1 MASSS
6 DEDEDRA
13 PRSWVVEERTKR
25 VRKLPI
31 KQQGGG
37 IVPQDEKLFK
47 PDLSAPSRVRVQ
59 EQEEEDE
66 DEDADAE
73 EDQEPLPYSTQ
84 KKTKAYQQEYEE
96 QPLDED
102 EEEKAAP
109 KKPLSV
115 EEQLQTIARL
125 STAILAGEPN
135 SVMTEGV
142 KTNAKGEAVAPEKSA
157 LDQLML
163 VATRSSSVWI
173 VRKAAWLSLL
183 AVFKDL
189 LPWEHVRELTDKELH
204 SKATKETRLQRNTE
218 KVLMTTY
225 KHFVAMLLDER
236 SNSVATY
243 CLCHLL
249 EARGVQ
255 FNLADQILAHVL
267 FRSNAMC
274 LDSLARI
281 LEDDASFEST
291 LVILKR
297 IGRIYEKKS
306 SRGVSAPL
314 LLLFSKLRL
323 SLDLKDE
330 KRMGEIEKAKKH
342 RKDKKRRLGADLNK
356 LLEETDTSSTRNH
369 EMHQRQMEI
378 IRELFTLYLRI
389 LTTRFPS
396 NARRAPLTIVA
407 LRGARRLVQL
417 VNIEFIH
424 GIVRLLSTFV
434 FEDDG
439 EEGGEEFGFDVVV
452 ALETCETGLT
462 ALGVLA
468 RPELRQS
475 KVECDEDYFTML
487 LARCLGRVRTPDHV
501 RLVSQCAQLLF
512 FRRREGDPRVV
523 GDFCKAI
530 VSCALHLRDCGVVLG
545 LVLLQRQL
553 VEKYP
558 GVKDMLFGSKMRE
571 EEACGPLIPVAG
583 TSESQSSA
591 SRKAW
596 ELDLL
601 AGSHFDI
608 AVQRAAQESRVQR
621 PTTKKPVEEMEEH
634 DAVNGVLFH
643 PFVLP
648 SRGPATGKNSNQQQ
662 QPSRAKKPH
671 YKKQRSVH

>member
-6 DEDEDRA
+6 DEDDDRA
-13 PRSWVVEERTKR
+13 PRSWVVEERVKR

-31 KQQGGG
+31 KQQGGS
-37 IVPQDEKLFK
+37 IIPQDEKLSK
-47 PDLSAPSRVRVQ
+47 PVLSTPSRIRIQ
-59 EQEEEDE
+59 EDVESEGEEE
-66 DEDADAE
+66 E

-96 QPLDED
+96 QPIEE
-102 EEEKAAP
+102 EEEKVAP
-109 KKPLSV
+109 KKAMSV
-115 EEQLQTIARL
+115 EEQLQTIARW
-125 STAILAGEPN
+125 STAILAGESN

-157 LDQLML
+157 LDQLMHF
-163 VATRSSSVWI
+163 ATRSSSVWI
-173 VRKAAWLSLL
+173 VRKAAWLSIL

-189 LPWEHVRELTDKELH
+189 LPWEYVRELTDKELH

-218 KVLMTTY
+218 KVLLTTY
-225 KHFVAMLLDER
+225 KHFVTMLLDEQ

-255 FNLADQILAHVL
+255 FNFADQILAHVL

-274 LDSLARI
+274 LASLARI
-281 LEDDASFEST
+281 LDDDMSFEST

-306 SRGVSAPL
+306 SKGVSAPL

-323 SLDLKDE
+323 NLDLKDE
-330 KRMGEIEKAKKH
+330 KRMGEIEKAKKY
-342 RKDKKRRLGADLNK
+342 RQDKKRRLGADLNK

-396 NARRAPLTIVA
+396 NAKRAPLTIVA

-434 FEDDG
+434 FEDGG
-439 EEGGEEFGFDVVV
+439 EEGSEFGFDVVV

-487 LARCLGRVRTPDHV
+487 LARCLGRIRTPV
-501 RLVSQCAQLLF
+501 QMQLVYQCAQLLF

-530 VSCALHLRDCGVVLG
+530 VGCGLHLQDCGVVLG
-545 LVLLQRQL
+545 LITLQRQL

-558 GVKDMLFGSKMRE
+558 GVKDMLFGSKIRE
-571 EEACGPLIPVAG
+571 EESCGPLIPVAG
-583 TSESQSSA
+583 ISESQSSA
-591 SRKAW
+591 TRKAW

-608 AVQRAAQESRVQR
+608 AIKRTAQESRVQR

-634 DAVNGVLFH
+634 DSVNGVLFH

-648 SRGPATGKNSNQQQ
+648 SHKSSSSSSSNNNNNK
-662 QPSRAKKPH
+662 SRAKKPH
-671 YKKQRSVH
+671 YKKQRSLN